1 MSRTPKKVSIGIVEF
16 ALPVPRRGSI
26 DALSGFGSGPQIG
39 AEIHQRV
46 QARRRRENPLQR
58 AQRGLEVGVQRKGA
72 AAGLPLPGAVG
83 SMEHLRPLPCPVASV
98 TMAQVSEAIAL
109 ARRPAFIEKSIG
121 RDPVPES
128 VWWPGSRE
136 WPVPGSDGPSSL
148 AGPAWRCSG

>member
-39 AEIHQRV
+39 AEMHQRV

-98 TMAQVSEAIAL
+98 TMAQVSEAMAL
-109 ARRPAFIEKSIG
+109 ARRPAFIEN
-121 RDPVPES
+121 RHRTR
-128 VWWPGSRE
+128 SRARARL
-136 WPVPGSDGPSSL
+136 V
-148 AGPAWRCSG
+148 AR